1 MDMRSD
7 SSVGRAFGCYTPHLA
22 HTGESE
28 VTERSRDRNSLG
40 AILLPPWIND
50 FWITKDYYYFAKVCD
65 MVTVIYMNEYLIT
78 ARRILRENKYANG

>member
-40 AILLPPWIND
+40 AILLFRPYIRPRD
-50 FWITKDYYYFAKVCD
+50 AVYFLKCGF
-65 MVTVIYMNEYLIT
+65 Y
-78 ARRILRENKYANG
+78 